1 MEQPEL
7 NDITFN
13 ELFILKLYN
22 LKTLFDKDK
31 QNIELLGLSNTTIIR
46 PEKLSKFPNLK
57 KYFIN
62 NIYNKYFFNLSI
74 FDIVEISTF
83 KKTDTKDIYKINDN
97 SSVEY
102 LEVCCLSYK
111 GEIYKKMLEKLIA
124 FNSLK

>member
-1 MEQPEL
+1 MEQLEL

-13 ELFILKLYN
+13 ELFILKSYN

-31 QNIELLGLSNTTIIR
+31 QNIELLELSNTTIIR

-97 SSVEY
+97 SSMN
-102 LEVCCLSYK
+102 
-111 GEIYKKMLEKLIA
+111 I
-124 FNSLK
+124 